1 MMALKAL
8 PRVSV
13 CANMKIVDSS
23 YLVDPRKIKPK
34 MTTRAKLRYS
44 EFKGTFS
51 LGWTLEKKG
60 EKGRPPSRAKA

>member
-1 MMALKAL
+1 MTSALG
-8 PRVSV
+8 
-13 CANMKIVDSS
+13 S

-44 EFKGTFS
+44 EFKGTFNF
-51 LGWTLEKKG
+51 GWTLEKKG